1 MKLYKAII
9 KDKKRETIKLEI
21 TRHTVF
27 SFIIL
32 VVLEISAFIEVY
44 VSTNLLGLCAKFL

>member
-21 TRHTVF
+21 PRHTVF
-27 SFIIL
+27 SLIIL
-32 VVLEISAFIEVY
+32 IVLEISSFVEVY
-44 VSTNLLGLCAKFL
+44 VSTNLLGLCSKFL